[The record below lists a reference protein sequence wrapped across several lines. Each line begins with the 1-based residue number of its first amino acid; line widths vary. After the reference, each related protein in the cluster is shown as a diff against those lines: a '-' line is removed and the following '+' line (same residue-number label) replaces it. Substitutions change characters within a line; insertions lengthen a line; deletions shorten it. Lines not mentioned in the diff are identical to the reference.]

1 MRQEIIAEAN
11 KSIHSMYFNHVGG
24 YWVREGYVD
33 FTCVALSAAT
43 ASLTHDWVLTSAIA
57 YSERLFKEYRE
68 FSGAKGGDTGFR
80 GINFLSIQDLQRHRQ
95 EMLYYFWL
103 ANQEM

>member
-11 KSIHSMYFNHVGG
+11 KSITNRYFNYVEGE
-24 YWVREGYVD
+24 WVYEGYVE
-33 FTCVALSAAT
+33 FTCIALSAAT
-43 ASLTHDWVLTSAIA
+43 ASLTHDWDLTSSKA
-57 YSERLFKEYRE
+57 YLEQLLKEYRE
-68 FSGAKGGDTGFR
+68 FSGAREVDAGFR
-80 GINFLSIQDLQRHRQ
+80 GINFPSNQDLQIHRQ